1 MTSLTPLRP
10 IVLAA
15 LPLVLGGC
23 VVGTAVDVVTAPVRA
38 ASQVVD
44 WTTTSQEEADRN
56 RGREIRKLEAYY
68 GKLSKRYD
76 EQREDCLDGDED
88 ACDKASRTWAEMDAV
103 RAQIPAP
110 PVQKPLN
117 EN

>member
-1 MTSLTPLRP
+1 MSRIFARLAVLVAAPLC
-10 IVLAA
+10 
-15 LPLVLGGC
+15 LGGC

-38 ASQVVD
+38 VGQVVD

-68 GKLSKRYD
+68 GKLAERYEEERD
-76 EQREDCLDGDED
+76 DCLDGDKD
-88 ACDKASRTWAEMDAV
+88 ACDKASRTWAEMDTV

-110 PVQKPLN
+110 PVQEPSA